1 MPRELTTVALVVLGL
16 LDEQPRHPYDVFQT
30 LVERGDD
37 RLVRVTPGAV
47 YHAVERLERDGLVE
61 AVGTERCGNRPERT
75 TYRATAA
82 GHAALRPALTSYLA
96 DDRPAYADFP
106 VGLAHA
112 PRLPADEVAA
122 ALTQRRGRE
131 AARLATLRA
140 RCDEVLALGLPR
152 RFLLDGER
160 EVALLEREVAWLDE
174 VLRDL
179 ADGTLTWGGPPPDDF
194 LAARQHH
201 RTRTS
206 APARRPA
213 DRSTS

>member
-1 MPRELTTVALVVLGL
+1 MARALSPVAVIVLGL
-16 LDEQPRHPYDVFQT
+16 LDERPRHPYDVFQT

-37 RLVRVTPGAV
+37 RLVRVNPGAV

-82 GHAALRPALTSYLA
+82 GHAAVGPAVTAYLG

-112 PRLPADEVAA
+112 PRLPAEDVVE
-122 ALTQRRGRE
+122 ALTRRRDRE
-131 AARLATLRA
+131 SARLTDLRA
-140 RCDEVLALGLPR
+140 RVDGALALGLPR

-160 EVALLEREVAWLDE
+160 ELALLEREVAWLDD

-179 ADGTLTWGGPPPDDF
+179 ADGTLAWGGPPPPEF
-194 LAARQHH
+194 LAARD
-201 RTRTS
+201 
-206 APARRPA
+206 RRRA
-213 DRSTS
+213 QTDALTG